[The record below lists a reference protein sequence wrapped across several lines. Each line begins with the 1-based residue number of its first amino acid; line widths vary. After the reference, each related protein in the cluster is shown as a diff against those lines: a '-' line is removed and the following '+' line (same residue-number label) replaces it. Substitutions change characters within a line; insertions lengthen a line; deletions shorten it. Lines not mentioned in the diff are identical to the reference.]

1 MVGAENQA
9 GFQNEGTTFRM
20 RFKFANSRQGN
31 CNSVKT
37 IIVASDEPL
46 PLLNDG
52 ARYRDLGLLLVI
64 SKDDEG
70 DTASGLTSLPS
81 VSPVVFHICLS
92 IMKFTS

>member
-20 RFKFANSRQGN
+20 RFKFANSWQGN

-52 ARYRDLGLLLVI
+52 ARYRNLGHLLVI

-70 DTASGLTSLPS
+70 DKASGLTSLPS
-81 VSPVVFHICLS
+81 VSPVVFHICLC
-92 IMKFTS
+92 IMKITG